1 MNRIKFYLYR
11 FKKEKINK
19 KLIAFFKKY
28 KIKFSFLNFG
38 KKIKDDKLKFINYK
52 SDNLKELFIRMLNQK
67 EELCFFLHNDFNSYK
82 DIIYMIKKSKWY
94 FNKYQNAGILDFNL
108 NLSKYYHFYEK
119 GFSNYNKF
127 YGLNDIKCPDPRCF
141 VFKKEILT
149 NHLDFYIDKNNFGR
163 GFEIFLSFF
172 CYLEKKLICRDIC
185 RKIKFKNNL
194 YLFRTLMKLNERNNY
209 NNILKKFNVFME
221 NISTVIY
228 FNYET
233 SEESFYNQGPQKLI
247 KLLRPILKIKK
258 L

>member
-11 FKKEKINK
+11 FGKEKINK
-19 KLIAFFKKY
+19 KLIAFLKKY
-28 KIKFSFLNFG
+28 KIKFVFLNFG
-38 KKIKDDKLKFINYK
+38 KKIKDEKIKFINYK
-52 SDNLKELFIRMLNQK
+52 SNNLKELFIRLLNQR
-67 EELCFFLHNDFNSYK
+67 EELCFFLHTDFNSYK

-108 NLSKYYHFYEK
+108 NLSKYYHFYDRS
-119 GFSNYNKF
+119 FTNYNKF

-172 CYLEKKLICRDIC
+172 CYLDNKLVCRDIC
-185 RKIKFKNNL
+185 RKIKFINNL
-194 YLFRTLMKLNERNNY
+194 YLFRTIMKLNEKNNY
-209 NNILKKFNVFME
+209 SNILKKFNIFME
-221 NISTVIY
+221 TISNVIY

-233 SEESFYNQGPQKLI
+233 TEESFYNQGPKKLI
-247 KLLRPILKIKK
+247 KLLKPILKIKK